1 MEQHVFST
9 SINFIKRDGGRRGY
23 QFLGGTSVF
32 LWFQDA
38 LDILQGHGM
47 VEYLKFALVHLI
59 LLLNKQMKLYLKI
72 LVRKKKMITKISF
85 LTSRSRTSEIFLPF
99 PYSMVWFVHP
109 QLVFN
114 FLVVLTISGYVWLL
128 RPCSYHFQFVSI

>member
-1 MEQHVFST
+1 M
-9 SINFIKRDGGRRGY
+9 
-23 QFLGGTSVF
+23 F

-72 LVRKKKMITKISF
+72 LVKKKKMITKISF

-99 PYSMVWFVHP
+99 PYSMV
-109 QLVFN
+109 
-114 FLVVLTISGYVWLL
+114 
-128 RPCSYHFQFVSI
+128 

>member
-47 VEYLKFALVHLI
+47 VEYVKFALVHLI

-72 LVRKKKMITKISF
+72 LVKKKKMITKISF

-99 PYSMVWFVHP
+99 PYSMV
-109 QLVFN
+109 
-114 FLVVLTISGYVWLL
+114 
-128 RPCSYHFQFVSI
+128 